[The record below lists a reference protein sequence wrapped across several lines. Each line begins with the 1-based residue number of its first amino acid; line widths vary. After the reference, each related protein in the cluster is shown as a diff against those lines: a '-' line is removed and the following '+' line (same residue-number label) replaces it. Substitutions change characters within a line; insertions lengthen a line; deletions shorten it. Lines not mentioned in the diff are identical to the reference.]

1 MRIQPKIAL
10 ISVLSALSLAAC
22 GQNDGDDSASAQSKF
37 SVVTASGD
45 RCVLDSDTG
54 LLWAGKT
61 DAPGLHDFRNTYSW
75 YDPNE
80 AHGELDYRGTED
92 GGECTG
98 SSCDTWHLVLAVN
111 EAGYCGHT
119 DWRLPTKD
127 ELFSISDLLRASN
140 PPTIDTDF
148 FPHAHSAEYWSG
160 NDYSF
165 QWDAAWAWNFQF
177 GHDRVDWKKTPK
189 YVRLVRGSGEN
200 LPEVKE

>member
-1 MRIQPKIAL
+1 MTIQPKTAL
-10 ISVLSALSLAAC
+10 FSVLIALSLAAC
-22 GQNDGDDSASAQSKF
+22 SQDSGNESASAQGKYSR
-37 SVVTASGD
+37 VTTNGEN
-45 RCVLDSDTG
+45 CVADSDTG

-61 DAPGLHDFRNTYSW
+61 DVPGLHDYRNTYSW

-80 AHGELDYRGTED
+80 AQGELDYRGTED
-92 GGECTG
+92 GGECSG
-98 SSCDTWHLVLAVN
+98 SSCDTWNYTRAVN
-111 EAGYCGHT
+111 EAGYCGHH
-119 DWRLPTKD
+119 DWRLPAKD
-127 ELFSISDLLRASN
+127 ELFSISILLKAGN

-148 FPHAHSAEYWSG
+148 FPHAQVAEYWSG

-189 YVRLVRGSGEN
+189 HVRLVRGSGEN